1 MVATSKED
9 GVKPKRAGFAL
20 GGFLPKVPTYRKD
33 KGAKDEPSSVLEQ
46 EAEEEP
52 VLDDN
57 QDDQAGELPDFPGE
71 RRSHDG
77 VVPVPSAAAVAAAAI
92 RRRGMSIE
100 QTATSLYRRVS
111 VRQNSAPE
119 PVETTKT
126 SLTGSTGSSSSP
138 RSDPGF
144 QARRGMCVVTTF
156 GTGTVLDVR
165 HEDGFFVVQ
174 LVPKNI
180 AYLREETII
189 REIKSVVGERVK
201 TRWGMATVEQYYVDE
216 DMYSIALDWRWD
228 DEHVWRMKA
237 TTKKFEKVPPRGTL
251 IQNTKNRL
259 FEGYSSLR
267 ESVGSKLNT
276 TSKSVPV
283 STKLDDVVEQVDLG
297 KAQTPFGVCTV
308 LDVRADK
315 FFVVK
320 TPCGATAYLNAD
332 SVRMLERRTHFAD
345 GDRVST
351 PFGFGHIAH
360 FREDDQAYAVKLES
374 PPLAGQSPLL
384 FISDAQAE
392 TALTHAP
399 AANARL
405 SSILNITRASMMNAG
420 ERMRSASVA
429 AGGLPTLPANLPTLP
444 GNLPTLSSVKA
455 KVSSMATIKMTPRP
469 KFHKDERVLTTFGS
483 GFVVESRPHDK
494 IYQVYLRRLKCSGYF
509 HESSLSP
516 FPYERVTH
524 FVVDGRTVLAPPIP
538 KNASEYKRR
547 AVISAAIKSAREGK
561 YLEPTAPAKPVGPNK
576 EEPEATFD
584 ATAAA
589 EAAVAVDAAA
599 ATAASVPVPVPVAE

>member
-33 KGAKDEPSSVLEQ
+33 KGAKDEPASVLEQ

-57 QDDQAGELPDFPGE
+57 QEDRAGELPDFPGE

-77 VVPVPSAAAVAAAAI
+77 VVPAPSAAAVAAAAI

-100 QTATSLYRRVS
+100 QTATSLYRRMS

-119 PVETTKT
+119 PVETNKT
-126 SLTGSTGSSSSP
+126 SLTGSSGSSASP

-144 QARRGMCVVTTF
+144 QARRGMCVATTF

-174 LVPKNI
+174 LVPKSV

-237 TTKKFEKVPPRGTL
+237 TTKKFEKVHPRGTL

-276 TSKSVPV
+276 STKSVPV
-283 STKLDDVVEQVDLG
+283 VSAKHEDAVEQPDLG

-308 LDVRADK
+308 LEVRADK

-320 TPCGATAYLNAD
+320 TRCGATAYLNAD
-332 SVRMLERRTHFAD
+332 SVRMLERRTHFAQ

-360 FREDDQAYAVKLES
+360 FREDDQAYAVELETPS
-374 PPLAGQSPLL
+374 LVSQSPLL

-399 AANARL
+399 AVNARL
-405 SSILNITRASMMNAG
+405 SSILNITRTSMINAG

-429 AGGLPTLPANLPTLP
+429 AGALPTLPANLPTLP

-455 KVSSMATIKMTPRP
+455 RVSSMATIKMTPRP
-469 KFHKDERVLTTFGS
+469 KFSKDERVLTTFGS
-483 GFVVESRPHDK
+483 GFVVESRPQDK
-494 IYQVYLRRLKCSGYF
+494 IYHVNLRRLKCSGYF

-561 YLEPTAPAKPVGPNK
+561 YLEPTVPVKPEEPK
-576 EEPEATFD
+576 EEKPAPID

-599 ATAASVPVPVPVAE
+599 ATAASLPVPVPVAE